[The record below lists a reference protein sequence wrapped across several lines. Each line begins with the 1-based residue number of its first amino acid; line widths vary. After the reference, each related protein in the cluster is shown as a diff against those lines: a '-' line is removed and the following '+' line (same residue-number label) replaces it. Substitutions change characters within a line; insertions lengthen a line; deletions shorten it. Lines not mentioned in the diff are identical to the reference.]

1 MLSSFR
7 LPFFSSLLLL
17 VILSFLT
24 VPLAAQ
30 PATGAIAGRV
40 VHATTGRYLV
50 NVRVTVEGTALET
63 FTDALGAYRLAE
75 IPAGSVTLI
84 AFFTGLTPSRT
95 TIIVAAGQ
103 TATRDV
109 TLDSLRLAPTS
120 PTTPS
125 ANAPSATEAG
135 SRGGLPSPIGQSVP
149 QWIGIATFA
158 CKRRA
163 ASAARSGSRWP
174 GPRPGPQ
181 PVMGRQA

>member
-1 MLSSFR
+1 MLSPVR
-7 LPFFSSLLLL
+7 LPFFPPLVLL

-30 PATGAIAGRV
+30 PATGVIAGRV

-63 FTDALGAYRLAE
+63 FTDELGAYRLAE

-109 TLDSLRLAPTS
+109 TLDSLRVAPTS
-120 PTTPS
+120 PTTPT
-125 ANAPSATEAG
+125 AN
-135 SRGGLPSPIGQSVP
+135 
-149 QWIGIATFA
+149 
-158 CKRRA
+158 
-163 ASAARSGSRWP
+163 
-174 GPRPGPQ
+174 
-181 PVMGRQA
+181 